1 MTIRT
6 TADPVEFKAA
16 VFPFLAKDAVLNTT
30 VLSTVQGRIE
40 GIMEDPEPPVYVSL
54 HHGDAVVGAVVWTAL
69 RGIVMG
75 VLDDD
80 LVPPLVDALADLIP
94 AADSV
99 EGTATAAPLFAE
111 LFAARVGKSFRK
123 LRGTRLHQLDVFADQ
138 KAAGTARLAT
148 RTDLEVTAKLSHGY
162 SVALGYESS
171 PAIAETWARGRI
183 DLGRLWLWE
192 DNGQAV
198 SLVGRQSEAFGAA
211 RIGPVYT
218 PPEFRGHGYASALT
232 ARVTQEILSTGS
244 KACLFTD
251 LGNPTSNKIYA
262 AIGYRPVAD
271 FLGFGFSS

>member
-6 TADPVEFKAA
+6 TVDPREFKAA
-16 VFPFLAKDAVLNTT
+16 VFPFLAEDPVLNTA

-54 HHGDAVVGAVVWTAL
+54 HDGDAVVGAVVWTAL

-80 LVPPLVDALADLIP
+80 LVPLLVDALADLIP
-94 AADSV
+94 AAESV

-123 LRGTRLHQLDVFADQ
+123 LRGTRLHKLDSFVDQ
-138 KAAGTARLAT
+138 RAAGTARLAT
-148 RTDLEVTAKLSHGY
+148 RADLEVAAKLAYGF
-162 SVALGYESS
+162 SVALGHDSS
-171 PAIAETWARGRI
+171 PTIAETWARGRI
-183 DLGRLWLWE
+183 DLERLWLWE

-198 SLVGRQSEAFGAA
+198 SLVGRQSEAFGAT

-251 LGNPTSNKIYA
+251 LANPTSNKIYA

-271 FLGFGFSS
+271 FLGFGFS